1 MVEDIS
7 ESVYPDT
14 KISANHC
21 PVSGHVTMS
30 QPITVQIPVSAP
42 RNSPYLSRLDTLRNH
57 QLTSVQAYC
66 AASMKYFCVCGDE
79 IFSQKEN
86 NFRVK
91 LSLTIMSDKLLVN
104 NDIILHLSL

>member
-14 KISANHC
+14 KISANHS
-21 PVSGHVTMS
+21 PVPGHMTMS

-104 NDIILHLSL
+104 DNIILHLSL